1 MNIHSKKKKSK
12 ANKHVIVRNNINLN
26 KDVQAL
32 LNKYYVPDH
41 KICMESWL
49 EQSTEMKLNYNVVNP
64 VLLKHT
70 KLTLKWWEN

>member
-1 MNIHSKKKKSK
+1 MKIQSKKKNYN
-12 ANKHVIVRNNINLN
+12 AHKHVIARNTISLN

-32 LNKYYVPDH
+32 LNKYYSPDN
-41 KICMESWL
+41 KLNEDSWL
-49 EQSTEMKLNYNVVNP
+49 EQTTEMKISYNVVNP

>member
-1 MNIHSKKKKSK
+1 MI
-12 ANKHVIVRNNINLN
+12 ARNTISLN

-32 LNKYYVPDH
+32 LNKYYSPDN
-41 KICMESWL
+41 KLNEDSWL
-49 EQSTEMKLNYNVVNP
+49 EQTTEMKISYNVVNP